1 MLKYN
6 NKHDVDVIFG
16 KIMFQNVV
24 DHLCKKING
33 DEHFDSSNSSENL
46 NSIDKLNLSNPYNL
60 KTSSMLT
67 SRDDTSDKEIIGID
81 IVHDSSQL
89 NEADCR
95 FVIEK
100 IGSNESI
107 LTSQDE
113 KLLYKLIEK
122 INDHT
127 SSTDSELLDLNT
139 QQFMELNLKRAL
151 QLLSEFSRKL
161 DFNSSK
167 THSIKQVDSDNSSE
181 NSPLH
186 LISELRNVES
196 KNKNSIIVNDQK
208 KLKNLNYLSP
218 KIDLKLSSQDQHVE
232 CPGEDQDT
240 EIISFRD
247 MCEMFSKIGAV
258 DNNKIM
264 KKNEQSNNYVFKQ
277 VNHNVIN
284 CTNQTVFVL
293 NTSKLNSFKSA
304 NDVPE
309 RLALKRHLTNDLRF
323 DSSYESSSEYLN
335 DLSSDD
341 SSSEYSIDLSAKQYN
356 SKSKSNKIKFPEDNL
371 KINSKRY
378 SDTNQ
383 PKYVKKKKLFD
394 SSSEVKEVNY
404 MLTENKLPKVQ
415 NVMNDVKY
423 KKIND
428 SWEQNKLLKENH
440 TIFHFSSTGKVH
452 IDMLNSIKKKKCHSI
467 K

>member
-1 MLKYN
+1 
-6 NKHDVDVIFG
+6 
-16 KIMFQNVV
+16 MFQNVV
-24 DHLCKKING
+24 DHLCKKINNFRNE
-33 DEHFDSSNSSENL
+33 DEYFDISSENL
-46 NSIDKLNLSNPYNL
+46 NSIDKLNLSNPHNL
-60 KTSSMLT
+60 KTSMLT

-81 IVHDSSQL
+81 TVHDSSQL

-100 IGSNESI
+100 IGSNEII
-107 LTSQDE
+107 LNSQDE
-113 KLLYKLIEK
+113 KLLFKLIEK
-122 INDHT
+122 MNDYF

-161 DFNSSK
+161 DLSSSK
-167 THSIKQVDSDNSSE
+167 THSIKQVDSDDSSE
-181 NSPLH
+181 NLPLH

-196 KNKNSIIVNDQK
+196 KHKNSIIVNDQK
-208 KLKNLNYLSP
+208 ESKKLNYLSP

-232 CPGEDQDT
+232 CPGEDQDP

-258 DNNKIM
+258 DNNITDNNKIM
-264 KKNEQSNNYVFKQ
+264 KKNKQSNNYVFKQ

-284 CTNQTVFVL
+284 CSKRTVFVL
-293 NTSKLNSFKSA
+293 NTYKLNSFKSA
-304 NDVPE
+304 NDIPKS
-309 RLALKRHLTNDLRF
+309 LALKRHQTNDLRF
-323 DSSYESSSEYLN
+323 DLSDDSSSEYLN
-335 DLSSDD
+335 DLSA
-341 SSSEYSIDLSAKQYN
+341 EQYN
-356 SKSKSNKIKFPEDNL
+356 SKSICNKITFPEDNL

-378 SDTNQ
+378 SDTIVNQ
-383 PKYVKKKKLFD
+383 PKCVKKIKLFD
-394 SSSEVKEVNY
+394 SSSGDREVDY

-415 NVMNDVKY
+415 NVMNDLKY
-423 KKIND
+423 KRIND
-428 SWEQNKLLKENH
+428 SWEQNKLLKESH

-452 IDMLNSIKKKKCHSI
+452 NDMLNFIKKKKKCHSI